1 MKSIKMKII
10 GGIILCSALT
20 AVIISALVIANTSR
34 VTEKE
39 AIEGMNNRAAAAA
52 NELNTQIER
61 VEQSVDVLASI
72 TEGRLDTEKFL
83 SDKDYADV
91 FTEEILDDVYHF
103 AESTDGAITCYI
115 RYNPEYSNP
124 TSGCFLTRDALSDPF
139 TAVTPTDFTMYDPSD
154 AEHVGWYYIPVQN
167 GAPLWMDPYLNSNI
181 NVYMVSYVI
190 PIFTKDGTSI
200 GIVGMDIAFTQF
212 TDMVDQIKLYNSGY
226 AFLTNSEGKVL
237 YHKNAENGTE
247 VATMDPSLAGF
258 SSLISG
264 AGQSLAYQYGGV
276 KKTMV
281 AKPLSNNE
289 FLVLT
294 APSSEIFS
302 NTRTLLFYILG
313 VALLALAICA
323 VVGLLVGNSMAKPI
337 NLLTGIIEKTAQLD
351 LTSSEHGDKLQVQRD
366 EIGHMAKEVHD
377 MRNAFRDMVDSFTDV
392 ERNITENVNDLNQIM
407 QENSSLADDN
417 GQATH
422 QMAGSMQDAAE
433 STTSI
438 VENISAVRAQSKDI
452 AELAENGEK
461 NSEEIQKRANDMEQQ
476 SNHSMEQTLDMYN
489 TMKERSETA
498 IEQAQ
503 AVSRINAL
511 AEDIKNISSQTN
523 LLALNASI
531 EAARAGEAGRGFSVV
546 ATEIGSLAADT
557 MNTVDNITQM
567 VVEVN
572 QAVSG
577 MSSCI
582 SEIME
587 YLEKTVL
594 TDYQMFAGSG
604 EKYHEDADYFINV
617 MGEIRNGIAV
627 LESNIDEISTAT
639 DMINNMTTSSA
650 DGIRNIADTS
660 EQMQSSNEN
669 GMEKLQAVLRSVDDL
684 NEIITK
690 FTWR

>member
-461 NSEEIQKRANDMEQQ
+461 NSEEIQKRANEMEQQ

>member
-650 DGIRNIADTS
+650 VGIRNIADTS